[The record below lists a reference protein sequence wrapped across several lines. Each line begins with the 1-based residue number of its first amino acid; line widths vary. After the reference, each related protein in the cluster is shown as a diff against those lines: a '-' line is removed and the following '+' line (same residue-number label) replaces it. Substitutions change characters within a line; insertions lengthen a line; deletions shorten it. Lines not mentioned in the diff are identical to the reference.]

1 MTVTLPSRARS
12 DRSATARRRVSAGRS
27 RTSSQL
33 AERRRAA
40 LESAQKG
47 RSGGRRRRRYQE
59 AVGRDPKPL
68 GFYVIAAVTFAL
80 VAFGLVMVLS
90 SSAIVSFHRG
100 RSPWYF
106 FEKQVVWAILGTG
119 VLFFTYRMPL
129 KVIHTTARVLPPV
142 AIVMML
148 AAFTPGLGRPVNG
161 ARAWIYIGEY
171 SIQPSEF
178 MKLALVVYGAD
189 LLTRRE
195 KQLADFREGIMP
207 YLSMVGIGAAI
218 SLAQSDLG
226 SCVVIS
232 AIGMSMLFLAGAP
245 LRTLGLLAGGGL
257 GVFLLYARLDSSK
270 WERLTSFLDI
280 DGTRETTGYQVY
292 QGLISLSNGGLTGTG
307 IGAGTGKWGYVPLAH
322 TDFIFTV
329 VGEEMGLLGVLGLL
343 ALFVTLIYFAFQVAL
358 SCRHRFGFLLAA
370 GIGCWFIVQIAVN
383 IGGVIRVFPVT
394 GLTLPFI
401 SFGGSSLLASMAA
414 AGLLMNVARRPR

>member
-1 MTVTLPSRARS
+1 MTLAVPSRTRH
-12 DRSATARRRVSAGRS
+12 R
-27 RTSSQL
+27 SQL
-33 AERRRAA
+33 AERRRAV
-40 LESAQKG
+40 LESARDG
-47 RSGGRRRRRYQE
+47 RSAGRRKRRFQE
-59 AVGRDPKPL
+59 DVSRDPKPL
-68 GFYVIAAVTFAL
+68 GFYVIVAATLAL

-90 SSAIVSFHRG
+90 SSSIVSFHRG
-100 RSPWYF
+100 NSPWYYF
-106 FEKQVVWAILGTG
+106 RKQVVWAVLGG
-119 VLFFTYRMPL
+119 AVMYATYRTPL
-129 KVIHTTARVLPPV
+129 WVLHKAARIMPPV
-142 AIVMML
+142 AIAMML

-161 ARAWIYIGEY
+161 ARAWIYIGDN

-178 MKLALVVYGAD
+178 MKLALIVYGAD

-195 KQLADFREGIMP
+195 KQLGDFREGILP
-207 YLSMVGIGAAI
+207 YLSVVGIGASI

-232 AIGMSMLFLAGAP
+232 AIGLSMLFLAGAP
-245 LRTLGLLAGGGL
+245 LRTLGLISGTGL
-257 GVFLLYARLDSSK
+257 GVFLLYARLDSDK

-322 TDFIFTV
+322 SDFIFSV

-343 ALFVTLIYFAFQVAL
+343 ALFVTFIYFAFQVAL
-358 SCRHRFGFLLAA
+358 SCRQRFGFLLAA
-370 GIGCWFIVQIAVN
+370 GIGCWFIVQVAVN
-383 IGGVIRVFPVT
+383 IGGVIRVMPVT

-414 AGLLMNVARRPR
+414 AGLLTNVARRPR

>member
-1 MTVTLPSRARS
+1 MTVALPSRS
-12 DRSATARRRVSAGRS
+12 RR
-27 RTSSQL
+27 TSQL

-40 LESAQKG
+40 LESAQKARATG
-47 RSGGRRRRRYQE
+47 RSRRRYQE
-59 AVGRDPKPL
+59 DVSRDPKPL
-68 GFYVIAAVTFAL
+68 GFYVISAVTLAL

-90 SSAIVSFHRG
+90 SSSIVSFHRG
-100 RSPWYF
+100 RSPWFYF
-106 FEKQVVWAILGTG
+106 QKQLTWAILGG
-119 VLFFTYRMPL
+119 AILYLTYRMPL
-129 KVIHTTARVLPPV
+129 KFLHTMARVLPPF

-161 ARAWIYIGEY
+161 ARAWIYIGDY

-178 MKLALVVYGAD
+178 MKLALVVYGAVW
-189 LLTRRE
+189 LTRRE
-195 KQLADFREGIMP
+195 KQLGDFKEGIRP
-207 YLSMVGIGAAI
+207 YLTMVGVGAAI

-226 SCVVIS
+226 SCIVIS
-232 AIGMSMLFLAGAP
+232 AIGLSMLFLAGAP
-245 LRTLGLLAGGGL
+245 WRPLMLMVVGGL
-257 GVFLLYARLDSSK
+257 GLFLVYARLDGDK
-270 WERLTSFLDI
+270 WARMTAFLDVH
-280 DGTRETTGYQVY
+280 GTREADGYQVY
-292 QGLISLSNGGLTGTG
+292 QGLISLANGGLTGTG

-322 TDFIFTV
+322 SDFIFTV

-343 ALFVTLIYFAFQVAL
+343 SLFVTFVYFAFQVAL

-383 IGGVIRVFPVT
+383 IGGVIRVMPVT

-401 SFGGSSLLASMAA
+401 SFGGSSLLVSMAA

>member
-1 MTVTLPSRARS
+1 MTVALPN
-12 DRSATARRRVSAGRS
+12 RS
-27 RTSSQL
+27 RRTSQL

-40 LESAQKG
+40 LESAQKA
-47 RSGGRRRRRYQE
+47 RSTGRRRSRRYQE
-59 AVGRDPKPL
+59 DVSRDPKPL

-90 SSAIVSFHRG
+90 SSSIVSFHRG
-100 RSPWYF
+100 RSPWFYLQ
-106 FEKQVVWAILGTG
+106 KQLTWAILGSAI
-119 VLFFTYRMPL
+119 LYITYRMPL
-129 KVIHTTARVLPPV
+129 KVLHSAARVLPPF

-161 ARAWIYIGEY
+161 ARAWIYIGDY

-189 LLTRRE
+189 WLTRRE
-195 KQLADFREGIMP
+195 KQLGDFKEGMRP
-207 YLSMVGIGAAI
+207 YLTMVAIGAAI

-245 LRTLGLLAGGGL
+245 WRPLALLSVGGL
-257 GVFLLYARLDSSK
+257 GIFLLYAWIDGDK
-270 WERLTSFLDI
+270 WARLTAFLDI
-280 DGTRETTGYQVY
+280 QGTRETDGYQVY
-292 QGLISLSNGGLTGTG
+292 QGLISMANGGITGTG
-307 IGAGTGKWGYVPLAH
+307 IGAGPGKWGYVPLAH
-322 TDFIFTV
+322 SDFIFSV

-343 ALFVTLIYFAFQVAL
+343 SLFVTFVYFAFQVAL
-358 SCRHRFGFLLAA
+358 SCRHRFGFLLAS

-383 IGGVIRVFPVT
+383 IGGVIKVMPVT

-401 SFGGSSLLASMAA
+401 SFGGSSLLVSMAA

>member
-1 MTVTLPSRARS
+1 
-12 DRSATARRRVSAGRS
+12 
-27 RTSSQL
+27 L

-40 LESAQKG
+40 LESAQRA
-47 RSGGRRRRRYQE
+47 RSTGRRRRYQE
-59 AVGRDPKPL
+59 DVSRDPKPL

-90 SSAIVSFHRG
+90 SSSIVSFHRG
-100 RSPWYF
+100 RSPWYYLQ
-106 FEKQVVWAILGTG
+106 KQTTWAIVGA
-119 VLFFTYRMPL
+119 VVMYITYRMPL
-129 KVIHTTARVLPPV
+129 RVLHTAARVLPPF

-161 ARAWIYIGEY
+161 ARAWIYIGDN

-195 KQLADFREGIMP
+195 KQLGDFRQGVLP
-207 YLSMVGIGAAI
+207 YLSMVGLGAGI

-245 LRTLGLLAGGGL
+245 LRTLGLISSSGL
-257 GVFLLYARLDSSK
+257 GVFMLYAWLDGDK

-322 TDFIFTV
+322 SDFIFSV

-383 IGGVIRVFPVT
+383 IGGVIRVMPVT

>member
-1 MTVTLPSRARS
+1 MTLAVPSRTRH
-12 DRSATARRRVSAGRS
+12 R
-27 RTSSQL
+27 SQL
-33 AERRRAA
+33 AERRRAV
-40 LESAQKG
+40 LESARDG
-47 RSGGRRRRRYQE
+47 RSAGRRKRRFQE
-59 AVGRDPKPL
+59 DVSRDPKPL
-68 GFYVIAAVTFAL
+68 GFYVIVAVTFAL

-90 SSAIVSFHRG
+90 SSSIVSFHRG
-100 RSPWYF
+100 NSPWYYF
-106 FEKQVVWAILGTG
+106 RKQVVWAVLGG
-119 VLFFTYRMPL
+119 VVMYATYRTPL
-129 KVIHTTARVLPPV
+129 WVLHKAARIMPPV
-142 AIVMML
+142 AIAMML

-161 ARAWIYIGEY
+161 ARAWIYIGDN

-178 MKLALVVYGAD
+178 MKLALIVYGAD

-195 KQLADFREGIMP
+195 KQLGDFREGILP
-207 YLSMVGIGAAI
+207 YLSVVGIGASI

-232 AIGMSMLFLAGAP
+232 AIGLSMLFLAGAP
-245 LRTLGLLAGGGL
+245 LRTLGLITGTGL
-257 GVFLLYARLDSSK
+257 GVFLLYARLDSDK

-322 TDFIFTV
+322 SDFIFSV

-343 ALFVTLIYFAFQVAL
+343 ALFVTFIYFAFQVAL
-358 SCRHRFGFLLAA
+358 SCRQRFGFLLAA
-370 GIGCWFIVQIAVN
+370 GIGCWFIVQVAVN
-383 IGGVIRVFPVT
+383 IGGVIRVMPVT

-414 AGLLMNVARRPR
+414 AGLLTNVARRPR

>member
-12 DRSATARRRVSAGRS
+12 DRSATARRHASTGRS

-47 RSGGRRRRRYQE
+47 RSGGRRRRYQE
-59 AVGRDPKPL
+59 TVGRDPKPL

-106 FEKQVVWAILGTG
+106 FEKQVVWATLGTG

-195 KQLADFREGIMP
+195 KQLADFREGIR
-207 YLSMVGIGAAI
+207 A
-218 SLAQSDLG
+218 
-226 SCVVIS
+226 
-232 AIGMSMLFLAGAP
+232 FLEKRAP
-245 LRTLGLLAGGGL
+245 
-257 GVFLLYARLDSSK
+257 
-270 WERLTSFLDI
+270 
-280 DGTRETTGYQVY
+280 
-292 QGLISLSNGGLTGTG
+292 
-307 IGAGTGKWGYVPLAH
+307 
-322 TDFIFTV
+322 
-329 VGEEMGLLGVLGLL
+329 
-343 ALFVTLIYFAFQVAL
+343 
-358 SCRHRFGFLLAA
+358 RFG
-370 GIGCWFIVQIAVN
+370 
-383 IGGVIRVFPVT
+383 
-394 GLTLPFI
+394 
-401 SFGGSSLLASMAA
+401 
-414 AGLLMNVARRPR
+414 RPRA